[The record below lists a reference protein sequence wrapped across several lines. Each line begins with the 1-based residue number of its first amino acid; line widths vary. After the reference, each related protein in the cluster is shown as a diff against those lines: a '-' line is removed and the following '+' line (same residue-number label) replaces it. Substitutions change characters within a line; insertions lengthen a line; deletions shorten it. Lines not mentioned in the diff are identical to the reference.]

1 VSVSQQNCRVGIIG
15 ARKKNPSASLEWNAS
30 AESSAPVSDVLRR
43 QGGAHIWEGREEM
56 EFEDGVSDDEEDGHE
71 PDLVGMGSRF

>member
-1 VSVSQQNCRVGIIG
+1 M
-15 ARKKNPSASLEWNAS
+15 
-30 AESSAPVSDVLRR
+30 SDVLRR